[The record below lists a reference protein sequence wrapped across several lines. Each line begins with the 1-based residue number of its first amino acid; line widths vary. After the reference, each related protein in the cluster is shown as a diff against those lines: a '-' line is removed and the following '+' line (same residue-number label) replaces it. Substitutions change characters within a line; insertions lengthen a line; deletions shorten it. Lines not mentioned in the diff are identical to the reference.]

1 MTISSLLPSFP
12 FTSPLLS
19 TPFFHIFLPSFPP
32 PPSPLHQLLLLIGI
46 EVEHCIVGSWRW
58 GVVVNF
64 LVSGNRSSPVH
75 CGKEAMVLRGGS
87 RSILCLLPLIPAEGS
102 PASKPLPL
110 IFFFFSRSKMGLESH
125 CRTSDSSS
133 SSSSSASSSSCS
145 LSSLLTVLICF
156 FCISIEL
163 RASAGHS
170 VKFKQFVNREFRT
183 RANRRRFDTRL
194 FDLTKQEIT
203 STSKHAQLFKPRK

>member
-1 MTISSLLPSFP
+1 M
-12 FTSPLLS
+12 
-19 TPFFHIFLPSFPP
+19 
-32 PPSPLHQLLLLIGI
+32 
-46 EVEHCIVGSWRW
+46 
-58 GVVVNF
+58 VNF

-170 VKFKQFVNREFRT
+170 VKFKQFVNFEFRT
-183 RANRRRFDTRL
+183 KANRRRFNTRL
-194 FDLTKQEIT
+194 FDFTKQEIT